1 MDTALDYISRLWPV
15 GAGFAAVIA
24 WLVKV
29 DGRTMQNAKNLEA
42 VERKSAEEM
51 ARLENRIDVRR
62 KEDMDRISEDMRVIM
77 TDIKTLLHRGA

>member
-1 MDTALDYISRLWPV
+1 METALDYVSRLWPIGV
-15 GAGFAAVIA
+15 GFAGVIA

-42 VERKSAEEM
+42 VERNASAEM
-51 ARLENRIDVRR
+51 TRLESRIDVRR

-77 TDIKTLLHRGA
+77 TDIKTLLQRGA